1 MNSYFFG
8 FARPSAEPKLAN
20 DLLSTAELIELVSP
34 ETSINKSV
42 KPFTSTFH
50 SNSK

>member
-1 MNSYFFG
+1 MNSYFG
-8 FARPSAEPKLAN
+8 FPRPSAEPKLVN
-20 DLLSTAELIELVSP
+20 DLLNTAELMELVTP
-34 ETSINKSV
+34 ETSINKIV